1 MKPLLPAIGV
11 HSPNLHLAH
20 LLIRDMIAGYDG
32 VPHRNLH
39 SSMIAPWL
47 PIFVQPRRGVF
58 VSDEVRIRVLR
69 LPQTEGRSDETTLGE
84 GLSQKTF
91 PGS

>member
-1 MKPLLPAIGV
+1 
-11 HSPNLHLAH
+11 
-20 LLIRDMIAGYDG
+20 MIAGYDG